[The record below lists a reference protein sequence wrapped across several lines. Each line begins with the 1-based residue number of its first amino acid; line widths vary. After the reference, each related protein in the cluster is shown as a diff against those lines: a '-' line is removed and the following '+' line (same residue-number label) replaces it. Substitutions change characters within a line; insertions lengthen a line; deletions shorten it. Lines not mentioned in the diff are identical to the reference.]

1 MQRDQ
6 ESHNHNDNSIDST
19 DSTPGVK
26 MQQEVPT
33 KEDIITYWQPNHKLK
48 NGRYVINKILGIG
61 GFGIAYLAE
70 DGELKR
76 SVVIK
81 TLNERVQREPN
92 FEKFKQDF
100 KKEAQRLSLCHH
112 DNVVLIYDMFDEG
125 QLPCIVMQYITG
137 ETLAHRLERGVVIEE
152 NEALD
157 YIGQIGAALEIVHQ
171 KSLVHRDVKPG
182 NIMIKDGTNRAILID
197 FGIAREFHL
206 KEIIIQTIFVSAS
219 YAPPEQYLENVK
231 KGPYTD
237 IYALAATLYV
247 LLTRQIPETAE
258 IRARHIAIGQ
268 KDPLKPPCELNHN
281 ISEQVN
287 YAIIEG
293 MKLHPDER
301 PQTVQQWL
309 DLLLS
314 PNGENTSQQMHSIN
328 QTINEPNESPFNTEA
343 DLTIQPTDSPD
354 HNRSNIP
361 PIANENPPAT
371 PSQTQER
378 LLGGTFIGFTY
389 GLLTSPFAAFIFA
402 QWIITGL
409 WILFIVGLMFAECR
423 GSFNFLSRRNLK
435 FMSILVIT
443 TFVLI
448 LLFFGDSKGKLVI
461 LAMTVFSTG
470 LSFLLKLIIRYLR
483 VPHS

>member
-1 MQRDQ
+1 MQQDQ
-6 ESHNHNDNSIDST
+6 ESHNQNDNSIDST
-19 DSTPGVK
+19 NSTPGVK
-26 MQQEVPT
+26 MQPEVQT
-33 KEDIITYWQPNHKLK
+33 KEDIITYWQPNHQLK
-48 NGRYVINKILGIG
+48 NGRYVINNILGIG

-100 KKEAQRLSLCHH
+100 KKEAQRLSRCHH

-157 YIGQIGAALEIVHQ
+157 YIHQIGAALEIVHQ
-171 KSLVHRDVKPG
+171 QSLVHRDVKPG
-182 NIMIKDGTNRAILID
+182 NIMIQDGTNRAMLID

-258 IRARHIAIGQ
+258 IRARHIAIGK
-268 KDPLKPPCELNHN
+268 KDPLKPPCEINHN

-287 YAIIEG
+287 YAILEG

-314 PNGENTSQQMHSIN
+314 PNYESTSQHIHSIS
-328 QTINEPNESPFNTEA
+328 QTINEVNESPFNTEA
-343 DLTIQPTDSPD
+343 DLTIKPTYSTD
-354 HNRSNIP
+354 HNRSDLP

-371 PSQTQER
+371 PSQTQDL
-378 LLGGTFIGFTY
+378 LLGGAFIGFTY
-389 GLLTSPFAAFIFA
+389 GLLTSPLASFIFS
-402 QWIITGL
+402 QWIVTGL
-409 WILFIVGLMFAECR
+409 WILFIVGLMFAKCR
-423 GSFNFLSRRNLK
+423 GSFNFLSGKTLK
-435 FMSILVIT
+435 FLSILVIT
-443 TFVLI
+443 AFVII
-448 LLFFGDSKGKLVI
+448 LLLFGDYGGKFII
-461 LAMTVFSTG
+461 LAMTFFSTG
-470 LSFLLKLIIRYLR
+470 LSFLLMLVIPYLGIPR
-483 VPHS
+483 S